1 MEEKKQNIID
11 KYLNTKKKKI
21 IVGCVAGVL
30 VIGCAG
36 AVIYSTSSSK
46 ELVLASDE
54 VKAEFGQKV
63 STNVADYLDANK
75 VDNLDKIIK
84 DTKEKDDLKYVTVT
98 NKDENGNVV
107 SKEEKDYPKVGNYE
121 ISFTYKK
128 EKATVKV
135 TVKDTTKPEI
145 EAPESIDVI
154 QYTDLS
160 TFNFGELLKA
170 TDYSDVK
177 DWKIDTS
184 KVDVNT
190 IGSYELKVSIQDKY
204 KNKASKKLKV
214 NIVQAPEV
222 AEGEVAVT
230 EVVTD
235 ENGNKKTVVTK
246 KASSEVSKNDAV
258 ASTSPV
264 SNKGTVNS
272 SSNSSVSKPTTNSG
286 TSKPS
291 GNNTSSSN
299 SSNSSSSSSKGDEH
313 KHNYNIPITKTVHHP
328 AETKTV
334 HHDAVTRQ
342 ETYTVVD
349 KEAYDEPIYGYV
361 IGCKVCDKT
370 WEKTE
375 EGLDEAGLHSAM
387 TGHSYTNNK
396 RVQTGTKHHDAVT
409 HQETRT
415 VTVTPA
421 YDETVVVK
429 QAYDETVTTGY
440 KCSCGATK

>member
-1 MEEKKQNIID
+1 MENKKENIID

-21 IVGCVAGVL
+21 IAGCVAGVL

-36 AVIYSTSSSK
+36 AVILNTSSSK

-54 VKAEFGQKV
+54 VKAEFGQRV

-75 VDNLDKIIK
+75 SGDVDKIIK
-84 DTKEKDDLKYVTVT
+84 DTKEKDNLKYVTVT
-98 NKDENGNVV
+98 NKDEQGNVV

-135 TVKDTTKPEI
+135 SVKDTTKPEI

-222 AEGEVAVT
+222 SEGEVAVT

-299 SSNSSSSSSKGDEH
+299 GSNSSSSSSKGDEH
-313 KHNYNIPITKTVHHP
+313 KHNYNIPV
-328 AETKTV
+328 TKTV
-334 HHDAVTRQ
+334 HHDAVTKVVHHDAVTRN
-342 ETYTVVD
+342 ETVTVTD
-349 KEAYDEPIYGYV
+349 KAAYDEPVYETHYV
-361 IGCKVCDKT
+361 CKVCGYDAIKD
-370 WEKTE
+370 
-375 EGLDEAGLHSAM
+375 GEAIAMHSVD
-387 TGHSYTNNK
+387 TGHSYTSK
-396 RVQTGTKHHDAVT
+396 RVLVGTTHHDAVT
-409 HQETRT
+409 HQETKT
-415 VTVTPA
+415 VVVTPA

-429 QAYDETVTTGY
+429 QAYDETITTGY
-440 KCSCGATK
+440 RCSCGATK

>member
-1 MEEKKQNIID
+1 METKKQNIIE
-11 KYLNTKKKKI
+11 KYLDTKQKKI
-21 IVGCVAGVL
+21 VAGCLAGVL
-30 VIGCAG
+30 VIGVAG
-36 AVIYSTSSSK
+36 AVILNNNGSKDLVFTSN
-46 ELVLASDE
+46 EIN
-54 VKAEFGQKV
+54 AEFGQKV

-84 DTKEKDDLKYVTVT
+84 DTKEKDNLKYVTVT
-98 NKDENGNVV
+98 NKDEQGNVV
-107 SKEEKDYPKVGNYE
+107 SKEEKDYPKVGNYT
-121 ISFTYKK
+121 INFTYKK
-128 EKATVKV
+128 EKQSIKV
-135 TVKDTTKPEI
+135 TVKDTTAPEI
-145 EAPESIDVI
+145 KAPDSIDVI

-160 TFNFGELLKA
+160 TFNFGELLQA

-190 IGSYELKVSIQDKY
+190 IGTYDLKVTIQDKY
-204 KNKASKKLKV
+204 KNKATKKLKV
-214 NIVQAPEV
+214 NVVEAPAV
-222 AEGEVAVT
+222 ADGEVAVT

-246 KASSEVSKNDAV
+246 KSSAEVSKNDAV

-272 SSNSSVSKPTTNSG
+272 SSNASVSKPTTNSG

-299 SSNSSSSSSKGDEH
+299 SSNNSSSSKGDEH
-313 KHNYNIPITKTVHHP
+313 KHNYNIPITKTVHHD
-328 AETKTV
+328 AVTKTV

-349 KEAYDEPIYGYV
+349 KEAYDEPVYETHV
-361 IGCKVCDKT
+361 VCKVCGQDFGK
-370 WEKTE
+370 
-375 EGLDEAGLHSAM
+375 GEAASDQAGIHSAEF
-387 TGHSYTNNK
+387 GHSYHSTK
-396 RVQTGTKHHDAVT
+396 VQVGTKHHDAVT
-409 HQETRT
+409 HQETKT

-421 YDETVVVK
+421 YDETVIVK
-429 QAYDETVTTGY
+429 QAYDETVITGY

>member
-1 MEEKKQNIID
+1 METKKENIID

-63 STNVADYLDANK
+63 STNIADYLDANK

-214 NIVQAPEV
+214 NIVQAPAV

-272 SSNSSVSKPTTNSG
+272 SSSTSSTKPTTNSG

-313 KHNYNIPITKTVHHP
+313 KHNYNIPITKTVHHD
-328 AETKTV
+328 AVTKVV
-334 HHDAVTRQ
+334 HHDAVTRN
-342 ETYTVVD
+342 ETVTVTD
-349 KEAYDEPIYGYV
+349 KAAYDEPVYETHYV
-361 IGCKVCDKT
+361 CKVCGYDAIKD
-370 WEKTE
+370 
-375 EGLDEAGLHSAM
+375 GEAILMHSVD
-387 TGHSYTNNK
+387 TGHSYTSK
-396 RVQTGTKHHDAVT
+396 RVLVGTTHHDAVT
-409 HQETRT
+409 HQETKT
-415 VTVTPA
+415 VVVTPA

-429 QAYDETVTTGY
+429 QAYDETITTGY
-440 KCSCGATK
+440 RCSCGATK

>member
-1 MEEKKQNIID
+1 METKKENIID
-11 KYLNTKKKKI
+11 KYLNTKKKKVI
-21 IVGCVAGVL
+21 AGCVAGVL
-30 VIGCAG
+30 VIGVAG
-36 AVIYSTSSSK
+36 AVILNNNGSKDLVFTSN
-46 ELVLASDE
+46 E
-54 VKAEFGQKV
+54 VDAEFGQKV
-63 STNVADYLDANK
+63 STNIADYLDANK

-84 DTKEKDDLKYVTVT
+84 DTKEKDNLKYVTVT
-98 NKDENGNVV
+98 NKDEQGNIV

-121 ISFTYKK
+121 INFTYKK
-128 EKATVKV
+128 EKQTVKV
-135 TVKDTTKPEI
+135 TVKDTTAPEI
-145 EAPESIDVI
+145 KAPDSIDVI

-160 TFNFGELLKA
+160 TFNFGELLQA

-190 IGSYELKVSIQDKY
+190 IGTYDLKVTIQDKY

-246 KASSEVSKNDAV
+246 KSSSEVSKNDAV

-272 SSNSSVSKPTTNSG
+272 SSNASVSKPTTNSG

-299 SSNSSSSSSKGDEH
+299 SSNNSSSSKGDEH
-313 KHNYNIPITKTVHHP
+313 KHNYNIPITKTVHHD
-328 AETKTV
+328 AVTKTV

-349 KEAYDEPIYGYV
+349 KEAYDEPVYETHV
-361 IGCKVCDKT
+361 VCKVCGQDFGK
-370 WEKTE
+370 
-375 EGLDEAGLHSAM
+375 GEAASDQAGIHSAEF
-387 TGHSYTNNK
+387 GHSYHSTK
-396 RVQTGTKHHDAVT
+396 VQVGTKHHDAVT
-409 HQETRT
+409 HQETKT

-421 YDETVVVK
+421 YDETVIVK
-429 QAYDETVTTGY
+429 QAYDETVITGY